1 MLLLAKRNERCI
13 VMDTASE
20 IVKRKSRN
28 EPERIF
34 GIYGDPCSDF
44 RRLGSSEETIAR
56 ICSKITDVS
65 IEVYAVDKSG

>member
-1 MLLLAKRNERCI
+1 
-13 VMDTASE
+13 MDT
-20 IVKRKSRN
+20 
-28 EPERIF
+28 ERIF

-44 RRLGSSEETIAR
+44 RRLGSSEETTAR